1 MKAENRIVF
10 ENINLSKVKVERGQN
25 TMADLKKLN
34 KNNKMIICGFSLL
47 LIGILF
53 LTTFSAAAQ
62 DLTADE
68 IINRRDENEYVITA
82 YSEAEMII
90 KNSGRTQTKTMR
102 SWQDQENALA
112 EFTNPRDRGT
122 KFLKRDDDLWMFFPQ
137 AEDLVKIS
145 GHMLEQGMMGS
156 DFSYQDML
164 ESDKLT
170 DLYDFE
176 IIGEE
181 EYEGRPAYKLE
192 GVKVP
197 GKEVSY
203 YRRVVW
209 IDKERFVGLKEDLYA
224 ESGRLLKEA
233 RVLEVEEIDGRWYPV
248 HMVMENKLRRDTS
261 TEFIVNEIEFN
272 PELPE
277 NIFTLER
284 LR

>member
-1 MKAENRIVF
+1 MLK
-10 ENINLSKVKVERGQN
+10 
-25 TMADLKKLN
+25 LKKSELLFVSTAALVIV
-34 KNNKMIICGFSLL
+34 MIFAFNSALL
-47 LIGILF
+47 
-53 LTTFSAAAQ
+53 AEEM
-62 DLTADE
+62 TADQ

-82 YSEAEMII
+82 YSESEMII

-102 SWQDQENALA
+102 SWQDEENALA

-122 KFLKRDDDLWMFFPQ
+122 RFLKRGDDLWMFFPQ

-209 IDKERFVGLKEDLYA
+209 IDQERFVGLKEELYA
-224 ESGRLLKEA
+224 ESGRLLKVA
-233 RVLEVEEIDGRWYPV
+233 NVLEVEEIDGRWYPV
-248 HMVMENKLRRDTS
+248 HMIMENKLRKNTS
-261 TEFIVNEIEFN
+261 TEFIINEIKFN
-272 PELPE
+272 AEIDEDL
-277 NIFTLER
+277 FTLER

>member
-1 MKAENRIVF
+1 MI
-10 ENINLSKVKVERGQN
+10 KVKVDN
-25 TMADLKKLN
+25 P
-34 KNNKMIICGFSLL
+34 IIIFFSTLAVLMFILLSFNLSLL
-47 LIGILF
+47 
-53 LTTFSAAAQ
+53 AEE
-62 DLTADE
+62 LTADE

-90 KNSGRTQTKTMR
+90 KNSGRTQTKEMS
-102 SWQDQENALA
+102 SWQDEENALA

-170 DLYDFE
+170 ELYDFE
-176 IIGEE
+176 LLGEE
-181 EYEGRPAYKLE
+181 EYEGRPVYKLE

-209 IDKERFVGLKEDLYA
+209 IDQERFVGLKEELYT
-224 ESGRLLKEA
+224 ESGRLLK
-233 RVLEVEEIDGRWYPV
+233 VSTILEVEEIDGRWYPTQ
-248 HMVMENKLRRDTS
+248 MIMENKLRQNTS
-261 TEFIVNEIEFN
+261 TRFIVNEIDFN
-272 PELPE
+272 PELPDHL
-277 NIFTLER
+277 FTLEH